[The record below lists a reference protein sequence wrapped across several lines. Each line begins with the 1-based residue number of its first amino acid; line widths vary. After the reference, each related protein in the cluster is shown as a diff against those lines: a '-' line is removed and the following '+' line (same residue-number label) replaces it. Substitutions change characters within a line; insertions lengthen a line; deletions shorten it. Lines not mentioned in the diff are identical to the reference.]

1 MELSRRSSRLA
12 ALALVAVAVGA
23 QLTGCGGGGAEAHVP
38 PPKKGVGT
46 PMNDPLPR
54 RILDLRF
61 TDSTGA
67 TVRLS
72 DLAGKT
78 VVISDV
84 MTLCQEACP
93 VDTAALLQTERQ
105 VSTAD
110 PKAPVVYLSITVDP
124 ERDTPAQLA
133 AYRRQFA
140 PGDALPRWRLLTGK
154 PAAVHALWRYLGVYW
169 EKNPQ
174 DEVVRNWRTGQKLH
188 YDVGHSDELFVIDG
202 HGHER
207 FILDGIPSLG
217 GDTRMPAKI
226 AAFMSAEGRRN
237 EQKKSG
243 WTAQDAVDVLSWVL
257 DERL

>member
-1 MELSRRSSRLA
+1 MVLSRRSSRLA
-12 ALALVAVAVGA
+12 AVAFVVAAAGA
-23 QLTGCGGGGAEAHVP
+23 QLAGCGADGASAHVS

-46 PMNDPLPR
+46 PMDDALPR
-54 RILDLRF
+54 RILDLPF
-61 TDSTGA
+61 TDSTGK

-93 VDTAALLQTERQ
+93 LDTAALLQTERE
-105 VSTAD
+105 VSAAD

-140 PGDALPRWRLLTGK
+140 PGDSLPDWRLLTGR
-154 PAAVHALWRYLGVYW
+154 PADVHALWRYLGVYW

-174 DEVVRNWRTGQKLH
+174 DEVVRNWRTGRRLR

-202 HGHER
+202 RGRER
-207 FILDGIPSLG
+207 YILDGIPSLG
-217 GDTRMPAKI
+217 GDARIPSKI
-226 AAFMSAEGRRN
+226 AAFMSAQGRRN

-243 WTAQDAVDVLSWVL
+243 WTAQDAVDALSWVL